1 MEVLRVPPYPISTKW
16 DVPDANAP
24 YIFEVEDLVDHSI
37 EQTTLTSDANKQVT
51 YIIPRAKAQYD
62 RDFAVKIYDTDLYG
76 EIVTESN
83 LTIYRPYVDPNLLG
97 TTAQEIYEY
106 QEYEIIARS
115 IIDTCLQEGSGTG
128 GAFYNHKLV
137 VQRTGEG
144 NDYFPVWHPVNRVL
158 KVYENNV
165 LVYDAENSPIGI
177 SIQNVDVTNNIVTL
191 TTTITH
197 GFQAGQ
203 SISISGVSPTK
214 FNGTFT
220 IIETPTAT
228 TFTLDNTYVGATD
241 NEAITTRGG
250 VESVWAYQYKPSLD
264 NSAIMRMEFGE
275 YNRMEQT
282 PVNILSGVGDI
293 GYYGFYPIAF
303 PKGYDYIFIV
313 DAGFKAVPPDVELA
327 IKMLIEDIK
336 CGKNDYYNRFVTEY
350 STDSF
355 DVKFAPQFLEG
366 TGNMIVDKILSN
378 YKGTL
383 IKPGLL

>member
-16 DVPDANAP
+16 DVPTANAT
-24 YIFEVEDLVDHSI
+24 YIFEVEDMVDHSL
-37 EQTTLTSDANKQVT
+37 ERTTLTSNASKQVT
-51 YIIPRAKAQYD
+51 YTIPRAKAQYD
-62 RDFAVKIYDTDLYG
+62 RDFSVKIYETDIYG
-76 EIVTESN
+76 EIVLESN
-83 LTIYRPYVDPNLLG
+83 LTIYRPYVDPNLLAT
-97 TTAQEIYEY
+97 TTADILAY

-115 IIDTCLQEGSGTG
+115 IIDTYLMEGSGNG
-128 GAFYNHKLV
+128 GAFYNHKLII
-137 VQRTGEG
+137 QRIGEG

-165 LVYDAENSPIGI
+165 LVYDAENTPIGI
-177 SIQNVDVTNNIVTL
+177 SVQNVDVTSGVLTL

-197 GFQAGQ
+197 GFQSGQ
-203 SISISGVSPTK
+203 SVTISGVTPTK

-220 IIETPTAT
+220 LTGTPTAT

-250 VESVWAYQYKPSLD
+250 VESVWTYQYRPSLD

-282 PVNILSGVGDI
+282 PLNILSGVGDI

-313 DAGFKAVPPDVELA
+313 DAGFKAIPPDVEIA

-336 CGKNDYYNRFVTEY
+336 CGRNDYYNRFVTEY

>member
-1 MEVLRVPPYPISTKW
+1 MEVLRVPPYPIATTW
-16 DVPDANAP
+16 EVPDANSP
-24 YIFEVEDLVDHSI
+24 YVFEIEDLVDHSI
-37 EQTTLTSDANKQVT
+37 ERTELTSDAQSTLT
-51 YIIPRAKAQYD
+51 YTIPRSKAQYD

-83 LTIYRPYVDPNLLG
+83 LTIYRPYIDPNMLG
-97 TTAQEIYEY
+97 TTTQEIYEY
-106 QEYEIIARS
+106 KEYEIIARS
-115 IIDTCLQEGSGTG
+115 IIDTYLQEGSGTG

-165 LVYDAENSPIGI
+165 LVYDAENTPIGI
-177 SIQNVDVTNNIVTL
+177 SLQNVDVTSGLVTL
-191 TTTITH
+191 TTNISH
-197 GFQAGQ
+197 GFQVGQ
-203 SISISGVSPTK
+203 TVTISGVVPSK
-214 FNGTFT
+214 FNGSFT
-220 IIETPTAT
+220 VKEVPTAT
-228 TFTLDNTYVGATD
+228 TFKLDNTTISATD
-241 NEAITTRGG
+241 NEAITARGG
-250 VESVWAYQYKPSLD
+250 VESVWEYTYKPTLD
-264 NSAIMRMEFGE
+264 NSAIMRVQDGI
-275 YNRMEQT
+275 YNRMEQSPLT
-282 PVNILSGVGDI
+282 LPPGIGDL

-303 PKGYDYIFIV
+303 PRGYDYVFIV
-313 DAGFKAVPPDVELA
+313 DAGFKAVPPDVEIA

-350 STDSF
+350 STDQF
-355 DVKFAPQFLEG
+355 DIKFAPQFLEG